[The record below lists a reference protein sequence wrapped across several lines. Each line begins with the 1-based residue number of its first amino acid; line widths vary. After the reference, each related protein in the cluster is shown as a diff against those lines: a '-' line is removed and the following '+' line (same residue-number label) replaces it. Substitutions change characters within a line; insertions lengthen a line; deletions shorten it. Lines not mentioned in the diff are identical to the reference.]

1 MSKINIKTTF
11 EVANTIRPIYTGG
24 SVSLDASGR
33 FLVACVG
40 EDVLITDLS
49 TGAQLATIEGDG
61 EVITS
66 VSITPSASHLAI
78 CSRSLSMRIYS
89 LVQLAEPSLSI
100 QVELLRTLKPHT
112 SPVVT
117 SAIDVTGTLLAT
129 GSSDGSI
136 KIWDIRRG
144 FATHTFHGHG
154 GVISALCFFEAAGSN
169 AADELS
175 SNRKSKGSKSTY
187 DSNNSRHGDFGPST
201 AGFRL
206 ASGSEDGKIRV
217 WDLHKRKT
225 IASLE
230 SHVSVVRSLSFSP
243 SENALLSAS
252 RDKTLIMWD
261 ARTWKTRRII
271 PALESVEAAGF
282 LSDESLCYI
291 GGENGRL
298 RIWDPSRG
306 SEVTKDQ
313 DPGQDQEGIIACEYS
328 PNLPWV
334 MTIHADQTLRLH
346 SIEPLLS
353 LKPSTKI
360 DPLPIIRRISGND
373 DEVIDLACVG
383 RDRSLVALATNTEYI
398 RIVSTNKQYSTGS
411 QPGEEQDYFG
421 AEVRHLEGHEDIII
435 CLDVDWSGCWL
446 ATGAKDN
453 TARLWRID
461 TESSSFTCF
470 ATLTG
475 HAESLGAIAFPRA
488 PPPPNS
494 LAFQDPLSHP
504 PPFLFTG
511 SQDRTLKR
519 WDTSKLSA
527 SKSLNTN
534 APKALYTRKAHDKD
548 INALDVNYSST
559 LFASASQDRTAKI
572 WSVEDGSV
580 LGILRGHKRGVWSI
594 RFAPKDTPVI
604 TSDSGTS
611 TSRGVVATGSA
622 DKTIKLWSLSD
633 YSCLLTFEGHT
644 NSVLKLLWLPP
655 PLIDSDNEDISSR
668 GAVQVHPLVASA
680 GADGLV
686 KIWSPYSGEIETT
699 LDNHVDRVWA
709 LATPSTASTDKPT
722 ADSHGFALISGGADS
737 VVTFWKDTTSATLS
751 AAVNA
756 NTERIEQDQ
765 QLQNYIHAGAYR
777 EAITLALQLN
787 HPARLLSLFTAAMDG
802 SRIADSETEKE
813 SLTGNPDIDTVLQS
827 LDKDNL
833 YSLLLRVRDWNTN
846 ARTAPVAQRI
856 LYALS
861 KSYPPSTFIELANYR
876 HTAPQ
881 GGRNKYRPQS
891 MKEILDT
898 LVAYTERHYKRIE
911 ELVDESYL
919 VEWVLGEMNGG
930 IGGGRFLNGGGEM
943 GQGQD
948 VIMAGV

>member
-33 FLVACVG
+33 FLATCVG
-40 EDVLITDLS
+40 EDVLIIDLK
-49 TGAQLATIEGDG
+49 TGGQLASIEGDG

-66 VSITPSASHLAI
+66 LSISPSASHLAI

-89 LVQLAEPSLSI
+89 LAQSDAPLSI
-100 QVELLRTLKPHT
+100 QPELLRTLKPHT

-117 SAIDVTGTLLAT
+117 SAIDATGTLLAT

-136 KIWDIRRG
+136 KIWDLRRG

-154 GVISALCFFEAAGSN
+154 GVISALCFFETASDSSESKKGKKFKN
-169 AADELS
+169 QPS
-175 SNRKSKGSKSTY
+175 SNDET
-187 DSNNSRHGDFGPST
+187 DGPST

-217 WDLHKRKT
+217 WDLHKRKS
-225 IASLE
+225 IASLD
-230 SHVSVVRSLSFSP
+230 SHVSVVRSLSFSV

-282 LSDESLCYI
+282 LSDDSLCFS

-298 RIWDPSRG
+298 RIWDPNRG

-313 DPGQDQEGIIACEYS
+313 EVAQEQEAIIAIQYS
-328 PNLPWV
+328 ANLPFV
-334 MTIHADQTLRLH
+334 MTVHADQVLRLH
-346 SIEPLLS
+346 SIEPLLK
-353 LKPSTKI
+353 LKPGTKI
-360 DPLPIIRRISGND
+360 EPLPVIRRISGND

-383 RDRSLVALATNTEYI
+383 PDRSLVALATNTEYI
-398 RIVSTNKQYSTGS
+398 RIVSTNTANTGNS
-411 QPGEEQDYFG
+411 EDGEDYFG
-421 AEVRHLEGHEDIII
+421 AEVTQLEGHEDIII
-435 CLDVDWSGCWL
+435 CLDVDWSGYWL

-453 TARLWRID
+453 TARLWRLD
-461 TESSSFTCF
+461 PETSSYTCF
-470 ATLTG
+470 ATFTG
-475 HAESLGAIAFPRA
+475 HAESLGAIAFPRS
-488 PPPPNS
+488 PPPAGSP
-494 LAFQDPLSHP
+494 AFKDPLNHP
-504 PPFLFTG
+504 PAFLFTG
-511 SQDRTLKR
+511 SQDRTIKR
-519 WDTSKLSA
+519 WETSKLTVS
-527 SKSLNTN
+527 NGTTTQT
-534 APKALYTRKAHDKD
+534 PKALYTRKAHDKD
-548 INALDVNYSST
+548 INALDVNPSST

-580 LGILRGHKRGVWSI
+580 QGILRGHKRGVWSI

-604 TSDSGTS
+604 TSDSGSS
-611 TSRGVVATGSA
+611 TSRGIVATGSG

-644 NSVLKLLWLPP
+644 NSVLKILWLPP
-655 PLIDSDNEDISSR
+655 PCIDSENEDISSR
-668 GAVQVHPLVASA
+668 GAVQVHPIIASA

-686 KIWSPYSGEIETT
+686 KIWSPYSGELETT
-699 LDNHVDRVWA
+699 LDNHEDRVWA
-709 LATPSTASTDKPT
+709 LASPSTPSTTATSPSQSKP
-722 ADSHGFALISGGADS
+722 SFSLISGGADS
-737 VVTFWKDTTSATLS
+737 VITFWNDTTSTTLS
-751 AAVNA
+751 AAVTA

-787 HPARLLSLFTAAMDG
+787 HPGRLLSLFTAAMDM
-802 SRIADSETEKE
+802 SSPTANDAA
-813 SLTGNPDIDTVLQS
+813 SLTGNPDIDVVLRS
-827 LDKDNL
+827 LDRENL

-856 LYALS
+856 LYALAR
-861 KSYPPSTFIELANYR
+861 SYPASVFVELAGQKR
-876 HTAPQ
+876 IGAA
-881 GGRNKYRPQS
+881 GGKKGKGKQQS
-891 MKEILDT
+891 LKEVFDT
-898 LVAYTERHYKRIE
+898 LAAYTERHYKRVE

-919 VEWVLGEMNGG
+919 VEWVLGEMDGGLLGEGNGVG
-930 IGGGRFLNGGGEM
+930 VEGGS
-943 GQGQD
+943 D
-948 VIMAGV
+948 VVMVGS